1 MARKGKFLY
10 LLEYAALKTTL
21 AFFGSMNIDRAS
33 DTGGWLG
40 SRIGPRLPFSNRA
53 RDNIARAM
61 PELTAEERERIVT
74 GMWDNLGRTIAEYA
88 HLPVFAR
95 PDERHRIDVVNA
107 ETVRAVAASGNGGIF
122 VSGHFANWEILPVVM
137 QFEGLAGGE
146 VYRHANNPYVNE
158 WMVSLRKRVTQAVQ
172 VRKGAPGVRTL
183 VKLLREDKFIAML
196 IDQKMNDGVEAK
208 LFGLRAMTT
217 PAPAGLAVRYN
228 VPIFPAWLER
238 VKGATFRVTIYDPI
252 TPRPGADP
260 IEDIMRITQE
270 LNNFLEARI
279 RERPHEWL
287 WLHNRWTKQ
296 KKTRRGRL
304 ARQTKKN

>member
-1 MARKGKFLY
+1 MARKGKFIH
-10 LLEYAALKTTL
+10 LLEYAALKTVL
-21 AFFGSMNIDRAS
+21 GFFGSMNVDRAS
-33 DTGGWLG
+33 GVGGWIG
-40 SRIGPRLPFSNRA
+40 RHVGPRIPFTNRA
-53 RDNIARAM
+53 RDNLARAM
-61 PELTAEERERIVT
+61 PELTREEREKIVVD
-74 GMWDNLGRTIAEYA
+74 MWDNLGRTIAEYA

-95 PDERHRIDVVNA
+95 PEERHRFDVVHA
-107 ETVRAVAASGNGGIF
+107 EMLRALAASGNGGIF

-137 QFEGLAGGE
+137 QFEGLEGGE

-158 WMVSLRKRVTQAVQ
+158 WMVALRERVTQAIQ
-172 VRKGAPGVRTL
+172 VPKGGPGARTL
-183 VKLLREDKFIAML
+183 VKILREDKFIAML

-228 VPIFPAWLER
+228 VPIVPACLER
-238 VKGATFRVTIYDPI
+238 VKGAHFRVTVYNPI
-252 TPRPGADP
+252 TPRPDADP
-260 IEDIMRITQE
+260 VEDIMRITQE
-270 LNNFLEARI
+270 LNDFLEARI

-304 ARQTKKN
+304 AR